1 MIGAVVVILV
11 LLFMPFFVSVVLF
24 SEKWTPLIAAIIFG
38 DKSKLQDEIL
48 DSGICEHKRFG
59 WKIKPKPKS
68 DNPNPIDWQKIR
80 GEEIRG
86 EEIRGGDSRDHWDRG
101 RIHSYRAAYELQGP
115 DLTGRHGFR
124 TRDELDDLADE
135 LLNEI

>member
-1 MIGAVVVILV
+1 MIGAVVV
-11 LLFMPFFVSVVLF
+11 LLMFLFLPCFVSIMF
-24 SEKWTPLIAAIIFG
+24 FADKWTPLIAAIIFG

-59 WKIKPKPKS
+59 WKLKPKPKS
-68 DNPNPIDWQKIR
+68 DNPNPIDWQKVD
-80 GEEIRG
+80 
-86 EEIRGGDSRDHWDRG
+86 RGGDSRDHWDRG
-101 RIHSYRAAYELQGP
+101 RIHSYRSAYEMGPGP

-135 LLNEI
+135 FLNEI

>member
-1 MIGAVVVILV
+1 
-11 LLFMPFFVSVVLF
+11 
-24 SEKWTPLIAAIIFG
+24 
-38 DKSKLQDEIL
+38 LQEEIL

-68 DNPNPIDWQKIR
+68 DNPNNPNPIDWQKID
-80 GEEIRG
+80 
-86 EEIRGGDSRDHWDRG
+86 RGGEDSRDHWDRG

-124 TRDELDDLADE
+124 SRDELDDLAEE
-135 LLNEI
+135 LLKEI